1 MRSGYLNF
9 VLLAFTHFYISILMI
24 IFPESIDDF
33 TRNLIGAL
41 FLLYG
46 LFYSIK
52 AFESFGRRKLD
63 DSIRFTFRYSDTEH
77 PDKYGRWARKFFFR
91 DRHIA
96 WVSRIEVEDEVLYS
110 ISFHFPLN
118 GSDAAT
124 HSKIFKSFDEAENCI
139 KEEWDKFMKACF

>member
-33 TRNLIGAL
+33 ARNLIGTL

-46 LFYSIK
+46 LLYSIK

-63 DSIRFTFRYSDTEH
+63 DSIRFTFRYS
-77 PDKYGRWARKFFFR
+77 
-91 DRHIA
+91 
-96 WVSRIEVEDEVLYS
+96 VSRIEVEDEVLYS

-124 HSKIFKSFDEAENCI
+124 HSKIFKSFDEVENCI